1 MIAKRYPHNMLEL
14 DFPYPFQ
21 ILLKND
27 LFQAFLLIWNV
38 GGMWLSSTLEVL
50 FPVGLP
56 TLFSVSGG
64 MSHPVFCL
72 WWDIPPCFLF
82 AVGYPTLFSVC
93 SGISHPVFCLWWDIP
108 PCVLFVVGHPTL
120 FLFAVGCPTLFSIC
134 GGKSH
139 NVFRKYFASCRPM
152 GLPIGRCYRSLL

>member
-21 ILLKND
+21 ILLKWFVSSISPD
-27 LFQAFLLIWNV
+27 LECWWHVA
-38 GGMWLSSTLEVL
+38 VL
-50 FPVGLP
+50 YLRS
-56 TLFSVSGG
+56 SVSSGT
-64 MSHPVFCL
+64 SHPVFCF
-72 WWDIPPCFLF
+72 WWDVPPCFLF
-82 AVGYPTLFSVC
+82 VVGHPTLFSVC